1 MMSDIRNLIQAVDNM
16 QKAIEQG
23 CEDGLRAAGAQ
34 VVGTAKGKFGQ
45 YQPAVGE
52 YPAWSAL
59 QPESI
64 RRKFLSKKRAFHI
77 TENGRVK
84 INLTSAGKKHLKMYG
99 RNAKVFGGD
108 RQFQASGTGDD
119 SPLVDTGHL
128 RAAIRT
134 DDSDVSN
141 GYIYIGVAG
150 KGGKSSVADYAAAHE
165 FGSAK
170 QNIPPRPYLRP
181 SVVENK
187 DVIEEEIKR
196 AIAHA
201 ITGLE

>member
-1 MMSDIRNLIQAVDNM
+1 MSDIRNLIQAVDNI

-23 CEDGLRAAGAQ
+23 CEDGLRAAGVQ
-34 VVGTAKGKFGQ
+34 VAGTAKEKFGQ

-52 YPAWSAL
+52 YPAWAPL
-59 QPESI
+59 KPESI
-64 RRKFLSKKRAFHI
+64 RQKFLSNSKKFHISDSGKVRINMKRAGQKYL
-77 TENGRVK
+77 EK
-84 INLTSAGKKHLKMYG
+84 YG
-99 RNAKVFGGD
+99 RNAKVFGAGK
-108 RQFQASGTGDD
+108 QFQTSGTSDD
-119 SPLVDTGHL
+119 GPLVATGHL

-150 KGGKSSVADYAAAHE
+150 KGGKSSVADYAVAHE

-196 AIAHA
+196 AIAQA